1 MIKLI
6 ARIPSIRKAMLR
18 YAFEQ
23 KSKPSGFEMLQ
34 FVFRD
39 EDGRGWYTWA
49 NDFDLY
55 LKRKAEIDGLLV
67 QLSAQLSKQE
77 VTDIVAA
84 METALNRDGSPD
96 LAMVAHLVIEM
107 KKRADMYVHD
117 EIMYDLLAIH
127 YIREDERPEVV
138 DWEIQR
144 QKVQYLRT
152 SGNMAFFFENKRLIE
167 LLPWLQGTEKHL
179 AELLTDTKVEI
190 QALRKQVENYS

>member
-1 MIKLI
+1 MIKLL
-6 ARIPSIRKAMLR
+6 ARIPSIRKAILR

-23 KSKPSGFEMLQ
+23 KSKPSGFEILQ

-39 EDGRGWYTWA
+39 EDGRGWYTW
-49 NDFDLY
+49 NSEFDLFVR
-55 LKRKAEIDGLLV
+55 RKAEVDGLLV
-67 QLSAQLSKQE
+67 QLSAQLSKRE

-84 METALNRDGSPD
+84 METALNRPGSPD

-107 KKRADMYVHD
+107 KKRAEMYVHE

-127 YIREDERPEVV
+127 YVREDERPEVV
-138 DWEIQR
+138 DQEIQR
-144 QKVQYLRT
+144 QKVEYLRS

-167 LLPWLQGTEKHL
+167 LLPWLATMEKHL
-179 AELLTDTKVEI
+179 AELLTDTKIEI